1 MQQRKQ
7 TEIRQKEIVMA
18 ARKLIV
24 SHGSENVTV
33 RRIADQIGVSEGAIY
48 KHFKSKK
55 AILFLLVDDMES
67 ILNADIDQKITGQI
81 GTLEKLENILIGH
94 ISGIEQRKGVTFQ
107 VIAEIVSMGDRD
119 LNKKI
124 SEAINKYVQRIE
136 MILADGV
143 KSGIIRPDID
153 LEAAARLYFGMTQG
167 IVNIWALNRYQFSLT
182 SQYKPLW
189 DLFLKSVMPA
199 SNLPVSSLSGLKD
212 SP

>member
-7 TEIRQKEIVMA
+7 TAVRQKEIVMA

-24 SHGSENVTV
+24 TYGSENVTV
-33 RRIADQIGVSEGAIY
+33 RKIAHEIGVSEGAIY

-55 AILFLLVDDMES
+55 AILFLLVDDMEN
-67 ILNADIDQKITGQI
+67 ILNADIDQKITGRI
-81 GTLEKLENILIGH
+81 GTLEKLENIIIGH

-107 VIAEIVSMGDRD
+107 VIAEIVSLGDRD

-124 SEAINKYVQRIE
+124 TEAINKYLRRIE
-136 MILADGV
+136 LILADGV
-143 KSGIIRPDID
+143 KSGIIRPDIN
-153 LEAAARLYFGMTQG
+153 LESAARLYFGMTQG

-189 DLFLKSVMPA
+189 ELFLKSVMQPET
-199 SNLPVSSLSGLKD
+199 LPGPCEDES
-212 SP
+212 